1 MDEDQVQ
8 ELVRDVLNKAH
19 DEGSF
24 PEMSQ
29 AETFEEAEI
38 ATPNRGLVLTM
49 NAGSQVSV
57 VIVRSA

>member
-1 MDEDQVQ
+1 M
-8 ELVRDVLNKAH
+8 LNKAR

-38 ATPNRGLVLTM
+38 ATQTVAYSGL
-49 NAGSQVSV
+49 Q
-57 VIVRSA
+57 

>member
-1 MDEDQVQ
+1 MEDQVQ
-8 ELVRDVLNKAH
+8 GLVRDVLNEAH

-38 ATPNRGLVLTM
+38 ATPDRGLLPTM
-49 NAGSQVSV
+49 NNGS
-57 VIVRSA
+57 

>member
-1 MDEDQVQ
+1 MDEDRVQ
-8 ELVRDVLNKAH
+8 ELVRDVLNKAR

-38 ATPNRGLVLTM
+38 ATQTV
-49 NAGSQVSV
+49 A
-57 VIVRSA
+57 

>member
-1 MDEDQVQ
+1 MDEDRVQ
-8 ELVRDVLNKAH
+8 ELIRDVLNEAH

-24 PEMSQ
+24 PEMSR

-38 ATPNRGLVLTM
+38 ATPDRGLVLTM
-49 NAGSQVSV
+49 DDGSQFSL

>member
-8 ELVRDVLNKAH
+8 ELVRDVLNKAR

-38 ATPNRGLVLTM
+38 ATPNRGLVFTM
-49 NAGSQVSV
+49 NADSQFSV

>member
-1 MDEDQVQ
+1 MEDQVQ
-8 ELVRDVLNKAH
+8 GLVRDVLNKAH
-19 DEGSF
+19 DEGPF

-38 ATPNRGLVLTM
+38 ATPDRSLVLTM
-49 NAGSQVSV
+49 NEGSQFSV